1 MLQVQEVY
9 AGYYKDINILQG
21 VSIRAR
27 EGQITSIIGANGVGK
42 STLLKTICGFL
53 IPAAGK
59 VLFNEKDITGI
70 QPYNLLEIGV
80 AYIPQNHT
88 VFPQMTVEENLQ
100 LGAWT
105 FRREK
110 KYVKEKIEEN
120 YTRFPVLR
128 KKKNQA
134 TGNLSGGQQRMV
146 EVARA
151 LMSKPDILLLDE
163 PTTGLAPKMAR
174 EIYEEIVKLK
184 EEGITILLVDQHI
197 RQAVD
202 ISNYVY
208 VLELGRNKV
217 EGLRENFS
225 NLKEV
230 VKGWF

>member
-1 MLQVQEVY
+1 MQEVY

-110 KYVKEKIEEN
+110 KYVKEKMEEN

-174 EIYEEIVKLK
+174 ETYEEIVKLK